1 MQLTN
6 GNLRVYYR
14 LISPVHLTASNRQF
28 FVKKLGVY
36 GFDDIATEWVRSYL
50 SDRQQFVQFANQ
62 TSPTLTII
70 VGAPQGSCLSPLF
83 FIILIADIS
92 EWASIALIEGFADD
106 ISATIIDDSPQKV
119 IAKLEKAS
127 TNILKFM
134 ASNSLV
140 ANDSKTSF
148 ILFGSRT
155 TGTPPTHIKVGHAM
169 IKEQSTIKLLGST
182 IMNDLKWT
190 EHTEQV
196 LNQMNHRLFLFKHIR
211 DLLPEHTIPTVADPL
226 VTSHIRYAMQLFVTP
241 RLSIYEPQTSI
252 SKKFQIVQNNV
263 TRAWIKAKRIDKK
276 NMKIARSDLR
286 TYFIRQ
292 PDRNFLRARRNEKDP
307 R

>member
-1 MQLTN
+1 
-6 GNLRVYYR
+6 
-14 LISPVHLTASNRQF
+14 
-28 FVKKLGVY
+28 
-36 GFDDIATEWVRSYL
+36 
-50 SDRQQFVQFANQ
+50 
-62 TSPTLTII
+62 
-70 VGAPQGSCLSPLF
+70 
-83 FIILIADIS
+83 LIADIS

-134 ASNSLV
+134 ASNTLV

-148 ILFGSRT
+148 ILFGSGT
-155 TGTPPTHIKVGHAM
+155 TGTPHTHIKVGNAM
-169 IKEQSTIKLLGST
+169 IKEQSTIKLLGLT
-182 IMNDLKWT
+182 ITNDLKWT

-211 DLLPEHTIPTVADPL
+211 DLLPEHTIPTVADAL

-286 TYFIRQ
+286 ILSINQIAICSVLAETKKILDSNTIPWIKDILMERGTTSITTRSNTSNKLRSSQSNSQKNINGFINQAARLWNSIPEHLRVPTCTYSTFK
-292 PDRNFLRARRNEKDP
+292 RNVKKWLLSSNIP
-307 R
+307 